1 MVPPRISLNE
11 LYQMQKK
18 KKNTKKIVF
27 DRILELSHKR
37 IRNIGA
43 IGGMN
48 AFYEIPGLV
57 VGYPLFNIYDCTNY
71 IVEQLKKTGFIVQI
85 LPPPHICVLY
95 ISWDPIEMKST
106 NTKMLTMDKNT
117 SILKN
122 NEEPKYIENQ
132 SKNVKKEVK
141 WNFLL
146 ND

>member
-27 DRILELSHKR
+27 DRILELCHKR
-37 IRNIGA
+37 IRNIGNF
-43 IGGMN
+43 GGMN

-122 NEEPKYIENQ
+122 NEETKYIENQ